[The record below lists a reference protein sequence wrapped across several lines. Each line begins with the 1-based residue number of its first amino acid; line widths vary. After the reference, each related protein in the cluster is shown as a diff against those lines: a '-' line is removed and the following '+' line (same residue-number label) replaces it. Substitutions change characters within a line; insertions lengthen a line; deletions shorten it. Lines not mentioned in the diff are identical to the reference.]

1 MLSEIYKNDLNNMKF
16 PSLLM
21 ILFKISKILN
31 LPYSDESLSS
41 IIEEK
46 SNYYIIA
53 NDILI

>member
-1 MLSEIYKNDLNNMKF
+1 
-16 PSLLM
+16 M